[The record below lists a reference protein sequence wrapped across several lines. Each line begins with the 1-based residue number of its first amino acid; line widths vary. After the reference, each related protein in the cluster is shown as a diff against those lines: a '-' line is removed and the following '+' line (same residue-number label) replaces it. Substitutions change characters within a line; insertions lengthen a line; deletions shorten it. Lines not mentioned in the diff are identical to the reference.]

1 MINVKYNKDRAAFR
15 NIKKMRTN
23 LSYVIKRVN
32 FWRKTSM
39 YAKELLVHDGG
50 QRQAVEGFHAS
61 IINTLGVLD
70 LAYKDKI

>member
-1 MINVKYNKDRAAFR
+1 MSIKY
-15 NIKKMRTN
+15 

>member
-1 MINVKYNKDRAAFR
+1 MNTEY
-15 NIKKMRTN
+15 

-70 LAYKDKI
+70 LAYIDKISEVYVFFGIILKYLFL